1 MIVLL
6 AQQAGAE
13 SPNEAYL
20 LWGFIL
26 AAAALGLLLLELL
39 VPSGGLLGLLCGV
52 SAIGSIIAFFQY
64 DTMVGVAATGIYIV
78 LTPILLV
85 FIFKLWIHS
94 PLAKRLILGGDT
106 MGQTNGEQ
114 DQLKTSEKARLTRLE
129 DLRQLIG
136 VEGVTETALRPVG
149 YVKINGQRLDAMAES
164 GVVEAGMP
172 VVVTDVYDNQIKV
185 RALTP

>member
-1 MIVLL
+1 
-6 AQQAGAE
+6 
-13 SPNEAYL
+13 
-20 LWGFIL
+20 
-26 AAAALGLLLLELL
+26 
-39 VPSGGLLGLLCGV
+39 
-52 SAIGSIIAFFQY
+52 
-64 DTMVGVAATGIYIV
+64 VAATAIYIV

-114 DQLKTSEKARLTRLE
+114 DQLKTSEKARLKRLE